1 MNHQH
6 IGCTSAAAAAA
17 MDYYACHVKTE
28 LVSREPKA
36 WRLRPEDKVIITSF
50 DHKANRTIIASST
63 VTVAQLQL
71 YATELIIVTLP
82 NGEKEESCHI
92 TGVGGCT

>member
-1 MNHQH
+1 
-6 IGCTSAAAAAA
+6 
-17 MDYYACHVKTE
+17 MDYYACQVKTE
-28 LVSREPKA
+28 LVSREPNA
-36 WRLRPEDKVIITSF
+36 WFLRPENKFIITSF
-50 DHKANRTIIASST
+50 DHKANRSIIASST
-63 VTVAQLQL
+63 VTVALLQL